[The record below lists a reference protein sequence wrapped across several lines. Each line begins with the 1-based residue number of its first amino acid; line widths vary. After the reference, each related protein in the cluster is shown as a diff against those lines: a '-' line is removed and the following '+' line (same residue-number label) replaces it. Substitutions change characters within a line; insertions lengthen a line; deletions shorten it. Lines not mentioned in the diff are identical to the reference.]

1 MSVAHRLG
9 QVLGLGE
16 AQAHDLA
23 AELDGQRVAQRS
35 LPNELQDHPGEQ
47 PQGHQTLIHP
57 TLRIERGQLPELTGQ
72 KLG

>member
-1 MSVAHRLG
+1 MIRFSASARRRLTTWPQNSTARG
-9 QVLGLGE
+9 
-16 AQAHDLA
+16 
-23 AELDGQRVAQRS
+23 VAQRS